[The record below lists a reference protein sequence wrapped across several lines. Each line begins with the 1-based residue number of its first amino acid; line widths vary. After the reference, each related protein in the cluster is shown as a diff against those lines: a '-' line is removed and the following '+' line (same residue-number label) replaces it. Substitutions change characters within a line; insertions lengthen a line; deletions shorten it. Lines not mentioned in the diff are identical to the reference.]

1 MSSSLFSLTS
11 LVRGFVMALLLLVTP
26 AAAFAGGTPAPTG
39 VDDGNVNGSGLQD
52 FTLSATAPT
61 GVAGGTMLTGV
72 GTTANQI
79 ANLLTGPILWI
90 VMGAAVIL
98 AIYGFASGKMAMA
111 FTGIGA
117 FVLAAVLKGLFAVLK
132 T

>member
-26 AAAFAGGTPAPTG
+26 AAAFAGGTPTPVA
-39 VDDGNVNGSGLQD
+39 DGDVNGSGLTD
-52 FTLSATAPT
+52 FSLGTTAAP
-61 GVAGGTMLTGV
+61 VAGGDMLTGV